1 MKTKREGRVLNV
13 KYFLSQMI
21 REIFF
26 WFCIRFL
33 VFIHPFIF
41 LIVYPVRVCRGTE
54 AYPNFH
60 MKGYIQY
67 TDRSPDLP

>member
-26 WFCIRFL
+26 L
-33 VFIHPFIF
+33 VLYSFF
-41 LIVYPVRVCRGTE
+41 G
-54 AYPNFH
+54 FH
-60 MKGYIQY
+60 SSIYFSNSVSSSGLQG
-67 TDRSPDLP
+67 DWSLS

>member
-26 WFCIRFL
+26 GSVFVLWFS
-33 VFIHPFIF
+33 FIHLFF
-41 LIVYPVRVCRGTE
+41 
-54 AYPNFH
+54 
-60 MKGYIQY
+60 
-67 TDRSPDLP
+67 